1 MKIGVNLRID
11 VTKLDK
17 SRFFK
22 GQKGIYAD
30 MTAFIDTENVSEYG
44 DNGTISQAQS
54 QEERQAGAKLPIIG
68 NAKIFWKGESE
79 TTVNNQAKESGGGSD
94 EDLPF

>member
-1 MKIGVNLRID
+1 MKIGVSFKVD

-22 GQKGIYAD
+22 GRKGIYAD
-30 MTAFIDTENVSEYG
+30 MTAFIDTENASEYG

-68 NAKIFWKGESE
+68 NAKVFWKGESE
-79 TTVNNQAKESGGGSD
+79 NTVNNQTNEQEGGSD
-94 EDLPF
+94 EEIPF